1 MLKKIKTTIA
11 VLLLLSATAEAQV
24 STQQPCLPDET
35 LVCTI
40 LLDYDTG
47 GNRTVRKE
55 ACACVALPNR
65 PQARA
70 ARPDA
75 QAQTVGTA
83 NAAGSESV
91 SIVKLYPN
99 PTAGSVHLDLSVE
112 VSAGTIVRIIDA
124 LGTVV
129 GEQMVQ
135 GNSIEVNLQ
144 NYPQGAY
151 LLVLQGRILKQ
162 TQRIIKL

>member
-1 MLKKIKTTIA
+1 MFKKITTTIA
-11 VLLLLSATAEAQV
+11 ALLLLSATAEAQV
-24 STQQPCLPDET
+24 STPQPCLPDET

-55 ACACVALPNR
+55 ACACVALLNR

-75 QAQTVGTA
+75 QAQTAGTA

-99 PTAGSVHLDLSVE
+99 PTAGSVYLDLSSE
-112 VSAGTIVRIIDA
+112 APAGTIVRIIDA

-129 GEQMVQ
+129 GEQTVQ
-135 GNSIEVNLQ
+135 GSSIDVNLQ

-151 LLVLQGRILKQ
+151 QLVLQGSV
-162 TQRIIKL
+162 QRVIKL